1 MRASILNTAWT
12 HVSRKLVWPTLIF
25 PCIHPP
31 TAIGAVSVEF
41 DQTAE
46 AVAGLKTR
54 ESKVATTSSLRTLS
68 LSPAVHFQ
76 LQLHST
82 RRIGKDG
89 KDDAIASSTSTG
101 SRGLSVG
108 WCQEGHRIMPP
119 QCAFMLLVDRAQ
131 HKLITAVYDR

>member
-68 LSPAVHFQ
+68 LSP
-76 LQLHST
+76 
-82 RRIGKDG
+82 RR
-89 KDDAIASSTSTG
+89 STSNFSYIQLGGSERTG
-101 SRGLSVG
+101 KMTQL
-108 WCQEGHRIMPP
+108 P
-119 QCAFMLLVDRAQ
+119 LQ
-131 HKLITAVYDR
+131 HPLDHEDYRSDGARRVTG